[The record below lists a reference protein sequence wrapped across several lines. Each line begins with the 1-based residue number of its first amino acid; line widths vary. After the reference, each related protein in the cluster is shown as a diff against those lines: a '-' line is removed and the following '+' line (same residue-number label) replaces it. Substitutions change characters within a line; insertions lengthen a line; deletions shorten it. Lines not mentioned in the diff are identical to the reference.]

1 MTFPGK
7 EGLSAFLSY
16 NDRNECF
23 IEERGYYY
31 TSSSTVISGRMPTL
45 PG

>member
-1 MTFPGK
+1 MTFLRE
-7 EGLSAFLSY
+7 EGLSAFLPY

-23 IEERGYYY
+23 IEECGYYY
-31 TSSSTVISGRMPTL
+31 TSSSTVISGRMPTR